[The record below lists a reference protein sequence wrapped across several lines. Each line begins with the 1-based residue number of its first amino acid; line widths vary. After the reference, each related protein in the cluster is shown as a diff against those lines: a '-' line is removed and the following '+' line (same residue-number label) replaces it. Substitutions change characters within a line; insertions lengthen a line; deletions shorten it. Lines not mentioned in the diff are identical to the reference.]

1 MKYAVITG
9 TSRGLGEAVA
19 EKFMKQGVHV
29 LGISRSGNAKLD
41 ALNGEKAGSFEHIEA
56 DLNDPADLK
65 NVAAVVKEKVFHE
78 QSEYVYVV
86 NNAGVVE
93 PIETAGN
100 LDAEA
105 VQKHMQI
112 NVTAPILLINELLP
126 AASEASVKL
135 GIVMVTS
142 GAAEKSIHGWS
153 VYSSSKAALN
163 RFTETL
169 ALEQEGSGHT
179 ILAFSPGVMDT
190 DMQQEIRSSSESAFA
205 DVDKFKKMKEEN
217 VLRSP
222 EEVAE
227 VLMNLLDQEITNGQ
241 VYRLYDLVN

>member
-1 MKYAVITG
+1 MKYAIITG

-19 EKFMKQGVHV
+19 EKFMKQGIHV
-29 LGISRSGNAKLD
+29 LGISRSGNEKLSSLKD
-41 ALNGEKAGSFEHIEA
+41 EQTGSFEHIPA
-56 DLNDPADLK
+56 DLNDTADLQRA
-65 NVAAVVKEKVFHE
+65 AAVVKEKAFHAQTE
-78 QSEYVYVV
+78 FVYIV

-112 NVTAPILLINELLP
+112 NLTAPILLINELLP
-126 AASEASVKL
+126 AASETGIKL
-135 GIVMVTS
+135 GIVMITS

-190 DMQQEIRSSSESAFA
+190 DMQQDIRSSSESAFA

-217 VLRSP
+217 ALRSP
-222 EEVAE
+222 QEVAD
-227 VLMNLLDQEITNGQ
+227 VLMNLLQQDVTNGQ
-241 VYRLYDLVN
+241 VYRLYDLV